1 MTRRVC
7 YTKRADRDLENVPDP
22 DRRSIVVAVRA
33 FAAGTPA
40 DVRMLTGHRGLYR
53 LRVGRWRVFYEL
65 PAGEVL
71 VLRIRDR
78 KNAYR

>member
-1 MTRRVC
+1 MTRCVR
-7 YTKRADRDLENVPDP
+7 YTRRADRDLENVPEP
-22 DRRSIVVAVRA
+22 DRRSIVAAVRA

-40 DVRMLTGHRGLYR
+40 DVKMLTGHRGLYR
-53 LRVGRWRVFYEL
+53 LRVGRWRILYEM

-78 KNAYR
+78 KDAYR